1 MKFFSFQI
9 GIPISILLLLLTACS
24 SDSPVYSESPP
35 KTFRLPTAEVK
46 IEKIPVLY
54 TTTGSVV
61 SDARV
66 DISSRITGFIKNI
79 AVHEGDTV
87 VMEQLLIT
95 LDEEDVEGAINR
107 ISATVSKAEA
117 ALRDA
122 ETDVKR
128 YKALFASG
136 STSDNAL
143 RKVCLQRD
151 VANDSL
157 REAKAALQTAIWQRN
172 YTRIVSPVNGIVVE
186 RQKRNGDLATPGFPI
201 LTVESAQALL
211 FETYVPETR
220 VANIQTGDKVT
231 VDIDALAKSLKGTV
245 TRIVPSGDPV
255 TRRYLV
261 KISMPATDRL
271 LPGMFG
277 RAKYCAGYEEAPV
290 ISRSAFVVRGGLGG
304 VFILDH
310 QNQVRFR
317 WLRIAR
323 EWPDRLEVSAGLDGG
338 EIIVAITQPDLREGD
353 IIAREVSSR

>member
-1 MKFFSFQI
+1 MKFLSFQI
-9 GIPISILLLLLTACS
+9 CFSICILFLFIAGCS
-24 SDSPVYSESPP
+24 GDSPVYSKSPQ
-35 KTFRLPTAEVK
+35 KTFQLPAVEVK
-46 IEKIPVLY
+46 NEKIPVFY

-66 DISSRITGFIKNI
+66 DVSSRITGFIKNI
-79 AVHEGDTV
+79 AVHEGDII
-87 VMEQLLIT
+87 VMGQLLIT
-95 LDEEDVEGAINR
+95 LDEEDVEGAINQ

-128 YKALFASG
+128 YEALFASG
-136 STSDNAL
+136 SASDNAL

-157 REAKAALQTAIWQRN
+157 REAKATLQTATWQRN

-220 VANIQTGDKVT
+220 VANIQIGDKVA
-231 VDIDALAKSLKGTV
+231 VDIDALAKTLKGIV

-261 KISMPATDRL
+261 KISMPGADRL

-277 RAKYCAGYEEAPV
+277 RARYCTGYEKAPV
-290 ISRSAFVVRGGLGG
+290 INRSAFIVRGGLGG
-304 VFILDH
+304 VFILDQ
-310 QNQVRFR
+310 QNCVRFR

-323 EWPDRLEVSAGLDGG
+323 EWPERLEVSAGLNGG
-338 EIIVAITQPDLREGD
+338 EIIVAVNQPDLREGD
-353 IIAREVSSR
+353 IIAREVSSK

>member
-1 MKFFSFQI
+1 MNFFSFQI
-9 GIPISILLLLLTACS
+9 GIPISILLLLLTGCS
-24 SDSPVYSESPP
+24 SDSPVYSESTP

-151 VANDSL
+151 VANDNL

-231 VDIDALAKSLKGTV
+231 VDIDALAKTLKGTV
-245 TRIVPSGDPV
+245 KRIVPSGDPV

-261 KISMPATDRL
+261 KISMPVTDRL

-277 RAKYCAGYEEAPV
+277 RVRYCAGYEEAPV
-290 ISRSAFVVRGGLGG
+290 ISSSAFVVRGGLGG
-304 VFILDH
+304 VFILDK
-310 QNQVRFR
+310 QNRVRFR

-323 EWPDRLEVSAGLDGG
+323 EWPERLEVSAGLDGG
-338 EIIVAITQPDLREGD
+338 EIIVATSQPDLREGD
-353 IIAREVSSR
+353 IITGEVSSR

>member
-1 MKFFSFQI
+1 MKVFSFQI
-9 GIPISILLLLLTACS
+9 CIPLYILFLLITGCS
-24 SDSPVYSESPP
+24 GDSPIYSKSPP
-35 KTFRLPTAEVK
+35 KTFQLPTVEVK
-46 IEKIPVLY
+46 IEKIPVVY

-66 DISSRITGFIKNI
+66 DVSSRITGFIKNI
-79 AVHEGDTV
+79 AVHEGDIVT
-87 VMEQLLIT
+87 MEQLLIT

-128 YKALFASG
+128 YEALFASG

-143 RKVCLQRD
+143 RKICLQRD
-151 VANDSL
+151 VASDNL
-157 REAKAALQTAIWQRN
+157 REAKAALQTAKWQRN
-172 YTRIVSPVNGIVVE
+172 YTRIVSPVSGIVVD
-186 RQKRNGDLATPGFPI
+186 RQKENGDLATPGIPI

-211 FETYVPETR
+211 FQTYVPETR
-220 VANIQTGDKVT
+220 VANIQIGDKVT
-231 VDIDALAKSLKGTV
+231 LDIDALAKKLKGTV

-261 KISMPATDRL
+261 KISMPVTDRL

-277 RAKYCAGYEEAPV
+277 RARYSAGYEDAPV

-310 QNQVRFR
+310 QNRVRFR

-323 EWPDRLEVSAGLDGG
+323 EWPERLEVSAGLDGG
-338 EIIVAITQPDLREGD
+338 EIIVAVNQPDLREGD
-353 IIAREVSSR
+353 IIAGEVSSK